1 MSEVKILAIESSCDE
16 TSAAVIE
23 DGKLLTNIIATQID
37 IHALY
42 GGVVPEIASRSHLE
56 AIPSVVDTA
65 LKDSGYTLDDMDA
78 IAVTCG
84 PGLVG
89 ALLIGVSYAKALAM
103 AAGKPIIGVNHM
115 AGHISANFL
124 LGAKPP
130 FLCLVVS
137 GGHTMIVRVNDYTD
151 FTVLGSTRDDA
162 AGEAFDKVARVMG
175 LAYPGGAKLD
185 KLADTGDEYAIDLPK
200 AMIKE
205 DNYDFSFSGMKS
217 AVLNYLN
224 RAKMKNEEVNNSD
237 LAASFRRSVVDILV
251 TKLEKA
257 ARNEGLTTIAVCG
270 GVACNSLLRSELKKM
285 AERNGYELYIPDS
298 VLCSDNAGM
307 IASQAYHMYLKGEF
321 SDLKLNAV
329 SNLELE
335 C

>member
-1 MSEVKILAIESSCDE
+1 MSSIKILAIESSCDE

-23 DGKLLTNIIATQID
+23 DGKLLSNIIATQID

-56 AIPSVVDTA
+56 AISSVVDSA
-65 LKDSGYTLDDMDA
+65 LNESGYTLEDMSA
-78 IAVTCG
+78 IAVTKG

-103 AAGKPIIGVNHM
+103 ASGKPIIGVNHM

-130 FLCLVVS
+130 FICLVVS
-137 GGHTMIVRVNDYTD
+137 GGHTMIVRVDDYTS

-185 KLADTGDEYAIDLPK
+185 KLADLGDEYSIDLPK
-200 AMIKE
+200 AMLKE

-224 RAKMKNEEVNNSD
+224 KAKMKGEEVNKEN
-237 LAASFRRSVVDILV
+237 LCASFRRSVVDILV

-257 ARNEGLTTIAVCG
+257 AKAEGLNTIAVCG
-270 GVACNSLLRSELKKM
+270 GVACNSLLRKELK
-285 AERNGYELYIPDS
+285 ALADRNGYELFIPDN

-307 IASQAYHMYLKGEF
+307 IAAQAYHMYKNGDF

-329 SNLELE
+329 ASLEL
-335 C
+335 CQ

>member
-1 MSEVKILAIESSCDE
+1 MNDIKILAIESSCDE
-16 TSAAVIE
+16 TSAAVIR
-23 DGKLLTNIIATQID
+23 DGELLSNVISTQID

-65 LKDSGYTLDDMDA
+65 LKTAGYTLEDMSA
-78 IAVTCG
+78 VAVTRG

-103 AAGKPIIGVNHM
+103 AANKPIIGVDHM

-151 FTVLGSTRDDA
+151 FTILGSTRDDA

-185 KLADTGDEYAIDLPK
+185 KLAAEGDEYSIDLPK

-224 RAKMKNEEVNNSD
+224 KAKMKNEEVNKAD

-257 ARNEGLTTIAVCG
+257 AKEEGIGTIAVCG
-270 GVACNSLLRSELKKM
+270 GVACNSLLRSELKKL
-285 AERNGYELYIPDS
+285 ADKNGYELYIPDAT
-298 VLCSDNAGM
+298 LCSDNAGM
-307 IASQAYHMYLKGEF
+307 IASQAYHMYLKGDF

-329 SNLELE
+329 PSLELG

>member
-16 TSAAVIE
+16 TSAAVIK
-23 DGKLLTNIIATQID
+23 DGKLLTNIISTQID

-65 LKDSGYTLDDMDA
+65 LKNAGYTLSDMDA
-78 IAVTCG
+78 VAVTKG

-89 ALLIGVSYAKALAM
+89 ALLIGVSYAKGLAM
-103 AAGKPIIGVNHM
+103 AAKKPVIGVNHM

-124 LGAKPP
+124 MGAKPP
-130 FLCLVVS
+130 FICLVVS
-137 GGHTMIVRVNDYTD
+137 GGHTMIVRVDGYTD

-162 AGEAFDKVARVMG
+162 AGEAFDKVARVMN

-185 KLADTGDEYAIDLPK
+185 RLADEGDEYSIDLPK

-224 RAKMKNEEVNNSD
+224 RAKMKNEEVNNAD
-237 LAASFRRSVVDILV
+237 LAASFRRSVVDILL

-257 ARNEGLTTIAVCG
+257 AKAEGISTIAVCG
-270 GVACNSLLRSELKKM
+270 GVACNSLLRRELKNM
-285 AERNGYELYIPDS
+285 ADRNGYELFIPDAT
-298 VLCSDNAGM
+298 LCSDNAGM
-307 IASQAYHMYLKGEF
+307 IASQAYYMYLENDF

-329 SNLELE
+329 SNLGLE

>member
-1 MSEVKILAIESSCDE
+1 MNDVTILAIESSCDE
-16 TSAAVIE
+16 TSAAVIKN
-23 DGKLLTNIIATQID
+23 GKLLSNKIATQID

-56 AIPSVVDTA
+56 AISSVVDTA
-65 LKDSGYTLDDMDA
+65 LKEAGCILSDMDA
-78 IAVTCG
+78 IAVTKG

-137 GGHTMIVRVNDYTD
+137 GGHTMIVRVDSYTE

-175 LAYPGGAKLD
+175 LQYPGGAKLD
-185 KLADTGDEYAIDLPK
+185 KLADNGDEYAIDLPK

-205 DNYDFSFSGMKS
+205 DNLDFSFSGMKS

-224 RAKMKNEEVNNSD
+224 KAKMKNEEVNKED
-237 LAASFRRSVVDILV
+237 LCASFRRSVVDILV

-257 ARNEGLTTIAVCG
+257 AEQEGLTTIAVCG
-270 GVACNSLLRSELKKM
+270 GVACNSLLRKELKAL
-285 AERNGYELYIPDS
+285 AERNNYDLFIPDA

-307 IASQAYHMYLKGEF
+307 IASQAYYMYLENDF

-329 SNLELE
+329 ASLELE

>member
-1 MSEVKILAIESSCDE
+1 MNDVTILAIESSCDE
-16 TSAAVIE
+16 TSAAVIKN
-23 DGKLLTNIIATQID
+23 GKLLSNKIATQID

-56 AIPSVVDTA
+56 AISSVVDTA
-65 LKDSGYTLDDMDA
+65 LKEAGCILSDMDA
-78 IAVTCG
+78 IAVTKG

-137 GGHTMIVRVNDYTD
+137 GGHTMIVRVDSYTE

-175 LAYPGGAKLD
+175 LQYPGGAKLD
-185 KLADTGDEYAIDLPK
+185 KLADNGDEYAIDLPK

-205 DNYDFSFSGMKS
+205 DNLDFSFSGMKS

-224 RAKMKNEEVNNSD
+224 KAKMKNGEEKNNLS
-237 LAASFRRSVVDILV
+237 SPS
-251 TKLEKA
+251 
-257 ARNEGLTTIAVCG
+257 
-270 GVACNSLLRSELKKM
+270 
-285 AERNGYELYIPDS
+285 P
-298 VLCSDNAGM
+298 
-307 IASQAYHMYLKGEF
+307 
-321 SDLKLNAV
+321 AV
-329 SNLELE
+329 SLSPL
-335 C
+335 

>member
-16 TSAAVIE
+16 TSAAVIK
-23 DGKLLTNIIATQID
+23 DGQLLTNIISTQID

-65 LKDSGYTLDDMDA
+65 LKDAGYTLSDMDA
-78 IAVTCG
+78 VAVTKG

-89 ALLIGVSYAKALAM
+89 ALLIGVSYAKAIAM
-103 AAGKPIIGVNHM
+103 AADKPIIGVNHM

-137 GGHTMIVRVNDYTD
+137 GGHTMIVRVDDYTS

-185 KLADTGDEYAIDLPK
+185 KLADTGDEYSIDLPK

-224 RAKMKNEEVNNSD
+224 KAKMKNEEVNMPD

-257 ARNEGLTTIAVCG
+257 AKAEGLKAIAVCG

-285 AERNGYELYIPDS
+285 AQRNNYELYIPDAK
-298 VLCSDNAGM
+298 LCSDNAGM
-307 IASQAYHMYLKGEF
+307 IASQAYHMYLKGDFE
-321 SDLKLNAV
+321 DLKLNAV
-329 SNLELE
+329 SNLEL
-335 C
+335 CR

>member
-16 TSAAVIE
+16 TSAAVIK
-23 DGKLLTNIIATQID
+23 DGKLLTNIISTQID

-65 LKDSGYTLDDMDA
+65 LKDSGYTLSEMDA
-78 IAVTCG
+78 IAVTKG

-103 AAGKPIIGVNHM
+103 AENKPIIGVNHM

-185 KLADTGDEYAIDLPK
+185 KLADEGDEYSIDLPK

-224 RAKMKNEEVNNSD
+224 KAKMKNEEVSYPD

-257 ARNEGLTTIAVCG
+257 AKEEGISTIAVCG
-270 GVACNSLLRSELKKM
+270 GVACNKLLRSELKKL
-285 AERNGYELYIPDS
+285 ADKNNYELFIPDAT
-298 VLCSDNAGM
+298 LCSDNAGM
-307 IASQAYHMYLKGEF
+307 IASQAYYMYLKEDF

-329 SNLELE
+329 SALELG